1 MNPSDTSIQ
10 PSIHPTIHPE
20 KALFSGERAFPAL
33 PACEH
38 FAGNEKLIG
47 KAFALQQELGPIFDI
62 TCDCEDG
69 APAGQEKEHAE
80 MVARMINSEAN
91 TLGMAGARVHDAS
104 HPCWKQDVEII
115 LRDAGERVAY
125 LTLPKP
131 RGVDDVQRMIKTI
144 QKTCAELGL
153 KREIPIHV
161 LIETHG
167 ALRDAWD
174 IAALPDVQVLDL
186 GLLDFISAHHG
197 AIGSEAMRSPTQ
209 FTHPLICRARAEIAA
224 AALAN
229 GCVPS
234 HNITVDMK
242 NAQQTHD
249 DALRARTEFGYL
261 RMYSIYPTQI
271 QPIIDAMKPDFD
283 EVREAAAILCKASA
297 LDWAPLQHEDKLH
310 DRASYRFYWELLR
323 RARLTGAEIDDEAE
337 RLFFS

>member
-1 MNPSDTSIQ
+1 MNPSNADKQ
-10 PSIHPTIHPE
+10 PIHPRN
-20 KALFSGERAFPAL
+20 ALFRGEKPFPVL

-47 KAFALQQELGPIFDI
+47 KAFALQQSMGKVFDI

-80 MVARMINSEAN
+80 MVVRMLNSEAN
-91 TLGMAGARVHDAS
+91 AFGMAGARVHDAS
-104 HPCWKQDVEII
+104 HLCWKQDVNII
-115 LRDAGERVAY
+115 LTGAGERVSY

-131 RGVDDVQRMIKTI
+131 RGADDVREMTDYIGRV
-144 QKTCAELGL
+144 CVELGL
-153 KREIPIHV
+153 ARKIPLHV

-167 ALRDAWD
+167 ALRDVWE
-174 IAALPDVQVLDL
+174 IATLSGVQVLDL

-197 AIGSEAMRSPTQ
+197 AIGSEAMRSPGQ
-209 FTHPLICRARAEIAA
+209 FTHPLICRARAEISA

-234 HNITVDMK
+234 HSITVDMK
-242 NAQQTHD
+242 NAEQTYE
-249 DALRARTEFGYL
+249 DALRARKEFGYL

-271 QPIIDAMKPDFD
+271 QPIVDAMKPDFE

-297 LDWAPLQHEDKLH
+297 LNWAPLQHDDKLH

-323 RARLTGAEIDDEAE
+323 RARLTGVEIDGEAE